1 MIASVAGEVLALRL
15 DSVVVEVGGVGLSV
29 AATPATLADLVVGGD
44 ARLHTTLI
52 VREDSLTLYGF
63 TTADAR
69 DAFETLQTISGV
81 GPRLALAVLAV
92 HEPEALRRAVAAG
105 DLTALMKV
113 PGIGRKGAQRM
124 ALELGDRLGAPA
136 GGPAPAAVGPA
147 PGSPGA
153 SGGGGG
159 AAGAPVVEA
168 LVGLGWSARQ
178 AEDAVAAALAEDASL
193 GADAAA
199 VLRAAL
205 RRLGRR

>member
-15 DSVVVEVGGVGLSV
+15 DSAVLEVGGVGLAV

-124 ALELGDRLGAPA
+124 ALELGDRLGAPV
-136 GGPAPAAVGPA
+136 GGSVAPAVTPAATGSGSAGADA
-147 PGSPGA
+147 PGGA
-153 SGGGGG
+153 
-159 AAGAPVVEA
+159 VVEA

-178 AEDAVAAALAEDASL
+178 AEDAVAAALAEDGSL
-193 GADAAA
+193 GGDAAA